1 MDADF
6 VDLYELQ
13 LQVREGLEDLFPGRV
28 WVRAEISAIQAKA
41 GGHCYLELS
50 QSGPDGVVAKAKAI
64 IWRSRYAMLSA
75 FFREATGSPLKAGI
89 TLLFRVQ
96 VTYSELYGLSL
107 IVDEIDPNYT
117 LGESELRRQRTIAR
131 LQEEGLLDLQKEIPM
146 PVLPYKLA
154 VISARDAAGFGD
166 FSKHLSGNE
175 YGFVFH
181 ADLFEAAMQ
190 GDTAPESIASALSC
204 VDDSYDAVLILRG
217 GGSVLDLACFDDYAL
232 CKAIATFPI
241 PVFTAVGHERDVH
254 VADLVAYESVKTPT
268 ALADLFIDAFAA
280 EDERI
285 SSLASRVRLATAHF
299 LAGQQ
304 AKLDGMAAGV
314 RQAVAG
320 KVALQLSRLDA
331 LRDRIAAADPAAV
344 LSRGYSLV
352 TDAGGVV
359 LKSVSGLHAGDT
371 VRLFFSDGEA
381 TASLVKVE
389 NDGKPTI

>member
-107 IVDEIDPNYT
+107 IVDEIDPSYT

-131 LQEEGLLDLQKEIPM
+131 LQSEGLLDLQKELPM

-166 FSKHLSGNE
+166 FSKHLGSNE
-175 YGFVFH
+175 YGFAFCV
-181 ADLFEAAMQ
+181 DLFEAAMQ
-190 GDTAPESIASALSC
+190 GDTAPESIAAALAC

-217 GGSVLDLACFDDYAL
+217 GGSVLDLACFDDYDL
-232 CKAIATFPI
+232 CKSIATFPI

-254 VADLVAYESVKTPT
+254 VADLVSYQSVKTPT
-268 ALADLFIDAFAA
+268 ALAGLFIDAFAA

-285 SSLASRVRLATAHF
+285 SALQTRVRLATARF

-304 AKLDGMAAGV
+304 TRLDGLAARA
-314 RQAVAG
+314 RQAVAA

-331 LRDRIAAADPAAV
+331 LRARIAAADPAAV

-359 LKSVSGLHAGDT
+359 VKSASGLRPGD
-371 VRLFFSDGEA
+371 RLRIFFSDGEA
-381 TASLVKVE
+381 EVSLEKVHC
-389 NDGKPTI
+389 DGNTI